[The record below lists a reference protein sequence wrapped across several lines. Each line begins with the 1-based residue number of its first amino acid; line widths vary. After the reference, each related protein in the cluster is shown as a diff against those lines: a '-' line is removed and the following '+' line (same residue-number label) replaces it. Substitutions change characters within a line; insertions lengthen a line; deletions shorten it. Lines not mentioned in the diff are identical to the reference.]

1 MNRFPSPNYFR
12 PLRKYTPKNI
22 LSEVILASLC
32 AKLKINHLEI
42 PSAARSMNRFLKLLG
57 TSLTLLCIN
66 IAHNAE
72 PAPTQPVVN
81 LARSTFI
88 DASKFGFSPAA
99 SGLENSR
106 ALQAAV
112 DVGGTITVA
121 TPGIYKVAAT
131 LYIGSNT
138 SLVFGNGVILQK
150 VDEQGPFT
158 HVILNKGALTKTYD
172 EHISIEGLHI
182 EVNGVDK
189 NFTEVYGLR
198 GQLAFFY
205 IKDLSIDR
213 FRCYDLGK
221 AQFCIHICTFE
232 DVLINDVII
241 KGDKDGVHFGRGK
254 RFRLSNAVFE
264 TLDDAVALN
273 AHDYATSNPEL
284 GWIEDGVIENC
295 HDKAGTQKLVGFFCR
310 ILAGS
315 WTDWKSD
322 MEVQQ
327 SDTVVSNGRLY
338 RVQMQ
343 ADGTIFKS
351 TTRPTHESGSMELDG
366 IRWGVVQNDV
376 TRTAGVR
383 NVTFRDIF
391 LEKPRTGFSIHFDND
406 KYSRSYYPGAETPR
420 QERIVLENVHVLY
433 DDAKLFASIGTPVDS
448 ITILNSSTRNS
459 TLRFIGN
466 KALSDF
472 GRTHLT
478 LIGCRFENEGPLTL
492 VTNHVPAKRVSLK
505 TSSSIVLRDSFTA
518 KVEAGSGSISVV
530 SDLPGL
536 QPGITPAA
544 SDKTEETDPR
554 LRPTDGKWG
563 FIKSTDTTAGLPRV
577 LLIGDSIMGS
587 YRKKVTADLA
597 GKAVVDTW
605 QTGLHEASKDLHEL
619 LRKALANGPYAVVV
633 FNIGLHGWQ
642 KDRVSDEQYEPLMR
656 KYVSILREGAPTSR
670 LIWAN
675 ITQVTVKGKPTELDP
690 VINPTIVT
698 RNAIASRIM
707 AENKIDIVDL
717 YGVLKD
723 KLELGAGDQFH
734 WTKAGAD
741 LHAQAITEAVGRKLA
756 P

>member
-1 MNRFPSPNYFR
+1 MKRLQKLLLPC
-12 PLRKYTPKNI
+12 
-22 LSEVILASLC
+22 LALLC
-32 AKLKINHLEI
+32 LNVAQSTEPDPAK
-42 PSAARSMNRFLKLLG
+42 PATAVARSAFSDAG
-57 TSLTLLCIN
+57 T
-66 IAHNAE
+66 
-72 PAPTQPVVN
+72 
-81 LARSTFI
+81 
-88 DASKFGFSPAA
+88 FGFSPSAT
-99 SGLENSR
+99 GLENAR

-112 DVGGTITVA
+112 DAGGTVTVA
-121 TPGIYKVAAT
+121 TPGTYKIAAT
-131 LYIGSNT
+131 VYIGSNT
-138 SLVFGNGVILQK
+138 SLIFGNGVILQK
-150 VDEQGPFT
+150 VDDQGPFT
-158 HVILNKGALTKTYD
+158 HVLLNKGALTKTYD

-205 IKDLSIDR
+205 IKDLRIDR
-213 FRCYDLGK
+213 FRCFDLGK

-295 HDKAGTQKLVGFFCR
+295 HDKAGTLKLVGFFCR
-310 ILAGS
+310 VLAGS
-315 WTDWKSD
+315 WTDWKEG

-327 SDTVVSNGRLY
+327 SDTVVSNSRLY
-338 RVQMQ
+338 RVQMK
-343 ADGTIFKS
+343 ADGTVYKS

-420 QERIVLENVHVLY
+420 QERIVMENIHVLY

-492 VTNHVPAKRVSLK
+492 VTNHVPGKRVSLK
-505 TSSSIVLRDSFTA
+505 TSSSIVQRDSFTA
-518 KVEAGSGSISVV
+518 KVEAGPGAISVD

-536 QPGITPAA
+536 QSGIPPTS
-544 SDKTEETDPR
+544 SDKTEESDPR
-554 LRPTDGKWG
+554 LRPADGKWG
-563 FIKSTDTTAGLPRV
+563 YIKSKDTTTGLPRI
-577 LLIGDSIMGS
+577 LLIGDSIMGA
-587 YRKKVTADLA
+587 YRKKVIADLT

-605 QTGLHEASKDLHEL
+605 QTGLHEASKDLYEL
-619 LRKALANGPYAVVV
+619 LRKVLANGPYAVVV

-642 KDRVSDEQYEPLMR
+642 KDRVSEDQYEPLMR
-656 KYVSILREGAPTSR
+656 KYVSILREGAPNSR
-670 LIWAN
+670 LIWAST
-675 ITQVTVKGKPTELDP
+675 TQVSVKGKPTELDP
-690 VINPTIVT
+690 VINPTIAT
-698 RNAIASRIM
+698 RNAIAARIM
-707 AENKIDIVDL
+707 AENKVDVIDL
-717 YGVLKD
+717 YGLLKD
-723 KLELGAGDQFH
+723 SLELGAGDQFH

-741 LHAQAITEAVGRKLA
+741 LHAQAITEAVHRNLT